1 MKAIQAIE
9 KALAQAEEIFIMF
22 LLSAMVIVVSIQVVS
37 QSFLHLD
44 ITWTEEISRIMLI
57 WCLMIGSCI
66 AVRRGSHLAVEFVY
80 QSLHGAAKLVLRMVV
95 LLICVIVCIYICRS
109 GVYMVSSHIQRGNFF
124 GITHL
129 PLWAASVAV
138 PLAFAIMAF
147 HFVVLALSDIQ
158 AFRRGD
164 FDKPEVNT

>member
-80 QSLHGAAKLVLRMVV
+80 QSLHGAAKLALRMVV

-147 HFVVLALSDIQ
+147 HFVVLTLSDIQ
-158 AFRRGD
+158 AFRLGD